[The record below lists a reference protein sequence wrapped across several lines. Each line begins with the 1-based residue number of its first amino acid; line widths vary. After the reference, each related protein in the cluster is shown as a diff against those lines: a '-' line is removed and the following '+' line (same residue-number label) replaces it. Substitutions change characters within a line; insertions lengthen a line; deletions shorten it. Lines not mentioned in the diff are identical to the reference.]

1 MRRLIEGTVFAGL
14 AMLLHVAFF
23 ARPFLAW
30 ANRNRKY
37 LGHVEKAMGVMLIG
51 FAILIA
57 TNTVNL
63 IADWM
68 IRHFDWSATI
78 T

>member
-1 MRRLIEGTVFAGL
+1 
-14 AMLLHVAFF
+14 
-23 ARPFLAW
+23 
-30 ANRNRKY
+30 
-37 LGHVEKAMGVMLIG
+37 MGVMLIL
-51 FAILIA
+51 FAVLIA

-68 IRHFDWSATI
+68 IRNFDWSATI